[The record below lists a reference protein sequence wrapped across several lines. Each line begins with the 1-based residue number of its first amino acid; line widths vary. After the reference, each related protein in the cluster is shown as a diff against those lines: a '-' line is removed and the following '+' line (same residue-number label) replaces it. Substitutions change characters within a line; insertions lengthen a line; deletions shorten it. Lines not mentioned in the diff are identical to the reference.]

1 MNLIPKG
8 KGLHSVLSLLLSV
21 EFGLCGHFLGA
32 AGHLLQGRKDKQG
45 ETAPQLLFR
54 KKSCDFVPALWVW
67 VFPHRP
73 PLLGLPLL
81 GLPLVGLPLLHLLQL
96 LQLEL
101 PVGTSLEGFLLGSLF
116 LCPSFFPVCQPF
128 EPALAHPGFLV
139 GHVLP
144 VCGAASAFCMSQT
157 LRFLQASA
165 HPQFP
170 AITLFPPTPTLPIF
184 RLLLLP

>member
-128 EPALAHPGFLV
+128 EPALAHCTQPLQVELFLV
-139 GHVLP
+139 SWLAMFCLYVVQPLPLP
-144 VCGAASAFCMSQT
+144 V
-157 LRFLQASA
+157 
-165 HPQFP
+165 
-170 AITLFPPTPTLPIF
+170 
-184 RLLLLP
+184 